1 MNAAALTRSR
11 AAFAVSLG
19 LIGFLLNVF
28 EIPLAAGTSL
38 VVGNLAYIIVAARLG
53 PAWSL
58 VAALITVIPFTWHW
72 GHPNG
77 FIVFGLEAMV
87 VAWLRG
93 RGLRVFHGV
102 ALFWLLIGMPLA
114 MLLVRLRIGP
124 VPLEHMMVIGVKQ
137 FFNGLSYGALAA
149 VLLLVLGPRLHGPWT
164 QQPMLN
170 LGLRPRLV
178 YAILAVSVLVT
189 VSSTLLVSARLL
201 SYQEML
207 VNDSLDEVARSMAR
221 RVEGHVDSHSRGI
234 SMLAEM
240 LSRSTD
246 RDTLLQP
253 MLDETHRLHPG
264 FLTMLGADASGLLI
278 AGSPAERM
286 AGAPASS
293 VADREYFRKAMQR
306 EGVFVSDVFVGRGFG
321 SDAIVAIARAFR
333 HGPTGPA
340 VGIVEGSLDLSAIP
354 RSAGVEVNGE
364 TPLLILCDARGQV
377 LSASKELGF
386 EPLSTLGRYL
396 RDRPYAPGTVSY
408 LTPGGEREFL
418 ARRATLPNGW
428 TVDALISY
436 AGVLGAFN
444 REYLVVFVMLAIA
457 MAAMALLADRAAWR
471 ITAPLEQLARD
482 LAAQR
487 AGTDGPGL
495 PGAAAT
501 DEIGLLR
508 QELEHNMRLAA
519 TTREQL
525 ESQVM
530 ARTQELQRANE
541 MLQSLATN
549 DSLTGLCNRRVLEAR
564 FPVLRADAR
573 RENRMLA
580 VAMIDLDHF
589 GNLGRAHGR
598 AATDQCLNRVAA
610 LLKREFLH
618 ESDILCRYAGD
629 RFVVV
634 TACAD
639 AGALQGRLQ
648 GLRSRIAETDVLI
661 DNGEV
666 LRVTVSIGAL
676 LADPGYGAWLEDWLR
691 AADTCLRRAKGS
703 GRNTVVLD
711 RIVVTG

>member
-1 MNAAALTRSR
+1 MNAASLTRSR

-137 FFNGLSYGALAA
+137 LFNGLSYGALAA

-207 VNDSLDEVARSMAR
+207 VNGSLDEVARGMAR
-221 RVEGHVDSHSRGI
+221 RVEGHIDSHSRGI

-253 MLDETHRLHPG
+253 MLDETHRLNAG

-364 TPLLILCDARGQV
+364 TPLIILCDARGQV

-386 EPLSTLGRYL
+386 EPLSVIGRYL

-408 LTPGGEREFL
+408 LTPAGE
-418 ARRATLPNGW
+418 
-428 TVDALISY
+428 
-436 AGVLGAFN
+436 

-487 AGTDGPGL
+487 ASTDGPGL

-589 GNLGRAHGR
+589 GNLGNAHGR
-598 AATDQCLNRVAA
+598 AATDQCLNRIAA

-648 GLRSRIAETDVLI
+648 GLRSRIAENDVLI

-703 GRNTVVLD
+703 GRNTVVVD